1 MKKRIYCPA
10 CGAREL
16 SKLFITTHKGTKLS
30 LLLSSQANIRKS
42 YGEVMCEN
50 CKNVW
55 RLSEAQEKHKIYTNE
70 LDKLV
75 CEAPYSRSDF
85 NRLFCRKEHS

>member
-1 MKKRIYCPA
+1 MKKKFYCPA
-10 CGAREL
+10 CGACEL

-42 YGEVMCEN
+42 SGEVMCEN

-55 RLSEAQEKHKIYTNE
+55 RIADSFTSNQMYA
-70 LDKLV
+70 
-75 CEAPYSRSDF
+75 
-85 NRLFCRKEHS
+85 